1 MLGEQIELTA
11 RIIIE
16 QFPKVHE
23 NTEPYFV
30 LVSTILSQRSRDE
43 NTEKAAY
50 QLFEDGW
57 DVYDI
62 AAKQPEQLYERIKP
76 AGLYRQKSINII
88 ETSKMIIKEHD
99 GKVPSTIEQL
109 TQFPGVGRKTANI
122 VLWVSFSIPAMA
134 VDTHVLRI
142 GNRLGWI
149 ETKNPTES
157 EFALMEVLSKD
168 LWGPIN
174 GSMVEFGKAV
184 CQPRKPLCD
193 MCPISRYCE
202 FFNKGQAS

>member
-1 MLGEQIELTA
+1 MGEQIELTA

-134 VDTHVLRI
+134 VDTHVHRI

>member
-1 MLGEQIELTA
+1 VLGEQIELTA

-134 VDTHVLRI
+134 VDTHVHRI